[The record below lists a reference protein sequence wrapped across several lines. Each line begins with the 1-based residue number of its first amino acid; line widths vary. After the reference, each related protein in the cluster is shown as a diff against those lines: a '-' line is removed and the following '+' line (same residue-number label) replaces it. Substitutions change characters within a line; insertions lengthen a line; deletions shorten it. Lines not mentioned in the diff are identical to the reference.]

1 MAEPIV
7 WQWSQI
13 IYCGV
18 LFLVG
23 FALGHLTGMHEAL
36 NIVNKK
42 NKPSGATPLHYAV
55 DSWPQAVVKSL
66 LNLVNISVFL
76 LIIDK

>member
-1 MAEPIV
+1 MGDPIV
-7 WQWSQI
+7 WQWPQI

-23 FALGHLTGMHEAL
+23 FGLGHLTGMQESL

-42 NKPSGATPLHYAV
+42 IKDNEK
-55 DSWPQAVVKSL
+55 KS
-66 LNLVNISVFL
+66 
-76 LIIDK
+76 